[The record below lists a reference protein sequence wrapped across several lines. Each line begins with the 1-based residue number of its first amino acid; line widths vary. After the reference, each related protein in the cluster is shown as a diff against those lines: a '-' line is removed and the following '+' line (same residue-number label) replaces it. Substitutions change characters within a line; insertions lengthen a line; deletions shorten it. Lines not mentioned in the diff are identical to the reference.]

1 MYVAMKTTWQVMCK
15 YVKII
20 SSCFRIL
27 YSILY
32 SIHNHNNMIFQY
44 VTLKA
49 IWRFQKHLT
58 FTEKNWKKWSQG
70 KLSWNH
76 EMANPFNLRLA
87 QCNQPKG
94 KFIWVIQQQSTV
106 MSSLKL
112 QQFVLF
118 LEKANGFQ
126 NNKTKSRQY
135 TNYWKIIKT
144 QIIRSTLLRFTK
156 VSVINHSIIVSQQF
170 CHYQYYDSNSIVIS
184 KSSFFEAFAIIGYL
198 TKRLNWYYS
207 INFQYF
213 LVKVKQIRVLPILDL
228 Q

>member
-1 MYVAMKTTWQVMCK
+1 MK
-15 YVKII
+15 I
-20 SSCFRIL
+20 SKTSNF
-27 YSILY
+27 Y
-32 SIHNHNNMIFQY
+32 
-44 VTLKA
+44 
-49 IWRFQKHLT
+49 
-58 FTEKNWKKWSQG
+58 WKKTARNEVKGSY
-70 KLSWNH
+70 H
-76 EMANPFNLRLA
+76 EIMKWPILLILGWL
-87 QCNQPKG
+87 NQPKG

-118 LEKANGFQ
+118 LEKASGFQ

-156 VSVINHSIIVSQQF
+156 VSVINYSIIVSQQF

-198 TKRLNWYYS
+198 TKRLYWYYS

>member
-1 MYVAMKTTWQVMCK
+1 MSRSYRLASVFYTPFCAPFIITTIWYFNTLHWK
-15 YVKII
+15 RYEDFK
-20 SSCFRIL
+20 
-27 YSILY
+27 SILR
-32 SIHNHNNMIFQY
+32 
-44 VTLKA
+44 L
-49 IWRFQKHLT
+49 R
-58 FTEKNWKKWSQG
+58 EKNPGRNEVKGSYHEIMKWPILLILG
-70 KLSWNH
+70 WL
-76 EMANPFNLRLA
+76 
-87 QCNQPKG
+87 NQPKG

-118 LEKANGFQ
+118 LEKASGFQ

-156 VSVINHSIIVSQQF
+156 VSVINYSIIVSQQF

>member
-1 MYVAMKTTWQVMCK
+1 MKWP
-15 YVKII
+15 
-20 SSCFRIL
+20 IL
-27 YSILY
+27 LILGW
-32 SIHNHNNMIFQY
+32 
-44 VTLKA
+44 L
-49 IWRFQKHLT
+49 
-58 FTEKNWKKWSQG
+58 
-70 KLSWNH
+70 
-76 EMANPFNLRLA
+76 
-87 QCNQPKG
+87 NQPKG
-94 KFIWVIQQQSTV
+94 KFIWVIQHQSTV

-118 LEKANGFQ
+118 LEKASGFQ

-170 CHYQYYDSNSIVIS
+170 CYYQYYDSNSIVIS

-198 TKRLNWYYS
+198 TKRLYWYYS

>member
-1 MYVAMKTTWQVMCK
+1 MK
-15 YVKII
+15 I
-20 SSCFRIL
+20 SKTSNF
-27 YSILY
+27 
-32 SIHNHNNMIFQY
+32 H
-44 VTLKA
+44 
-49 IWRFQKHLT
+49 
-58 FTEKNWKKWSQG
+58 WKKTGRNEVKGSY
-70 KLSWNH
+70 H
-76 EMANPFNLRLA
+76 EIMKWPILLILGWL
-87 QCNQPKG
+87 NQPKG

-118 LEKANGFQ
+118 LEKASGFQ

-144 QIIRSTLLRFTK
+144 QIIRSTLLRLTK
-156 VSVINHSIIVSQQF
+156 VSVLNYSIIVSQQF

-184 KSSFFEAFAIIGYL
+184 ISSFFEAFAIIGYL
-198 TKRLNWYYS
+198 TKRLYWYYS

-213 LVKVKQIRVLPILDL
+213 LVKVKQISVLPILDL

>member
-1 MYVAMKTTWQVMCK
+1 MYVAKKITWQVMCK
-15 YVKII
+15 YVKVI

-32 SIHNHNNMIFQY
+32 SIHNHNNTIFQY

-58 FTEKNWKKWSQG
+58 FTEKKTGRNEVKGSYHEIMKWPILLILG
-70 KLSWNH
+70 WL
-76 EMANPFNLRLA
+76 
-87 QCNQPKG
+87 NQPKG
-94 KFIWVIQQQSTV
+94 KFIWVIQHQSTV

-118 LEKANGFQ
+118 LEKASGFQ
-126 NNKTKSRQY
+126 NNKTKRGQY

-156 VSVINHSIIVSQQF
+156 VSVINYSMIVSQQC

-198 TKRLNWYYS
+198 TKRLYW
-207 INFQYF
+207 
-213 LVKVKQIRVLPILDL
+213 
-228 Q
+228 

>member
-1 MYVAMKTTWQVMCK
+1 MYVAKKITWQVMCK
-15 YVKII
+15 YVKVK
-20 SSCFRIL
+20 SSCFR
-27 YSILY
+27 ILY

-58 FTEKNWKKWSQG
+58 FTGKKTGRNEVKGSY
-70 KLSWNH
+70 H
-76 EMANPFNLRLA
+76 EIMKWPILLILGWL
-87 QCNQPKG
+87 NQPKG

-118 LEKANGFQ
+118 LEKASGFQ

-144 QIIRSTLLRFTK
+144 QIIRSTLLWFTK
-156 VSVINHSIIVSQQF
+156 VSVINYSILVSQQF
-170 CHYQYYDSNSIVIS
+170 CHYQYYDSNSIVII
-184 KSSFFEAFAIIGYL
+184 KH
-198 TKRLNWYYS
+198 
-207 INFQYF
+207 QF
-213 LVKVKQIRVLPILDL
+213 LKPL

>member
-1 MYVAMKTTWQVMCK
+1 MSRSYRLASVFCTPFCTPFIITTIWYFNTLHWK
-15 YVKII
+15 RYEDFK
-20 SSCFRIL
+20 
-27 YSILY
+27 SILR
-32 SIHNHNNMIFQY
+32 
-44 VTLKA
+44 L
-49 IWRFQKHLT
+49 R
-58 FTEKNWKKWSQG
+58 EKKTGRNEVKGSYHEIMKWPILLILG
-70 KLSWNH
+70 WL
-76 EMANPFNLRLA
+76 
-87 QCNQPKG
+87 NQPKG

-118 LEKANGFQ
+118 LEKASGFQ

-156 VSVINHSIIVSQQF
+156 VSVINHSVIVSQQF

-198 TKRLNWYYS
+198 TKRFYWYYS